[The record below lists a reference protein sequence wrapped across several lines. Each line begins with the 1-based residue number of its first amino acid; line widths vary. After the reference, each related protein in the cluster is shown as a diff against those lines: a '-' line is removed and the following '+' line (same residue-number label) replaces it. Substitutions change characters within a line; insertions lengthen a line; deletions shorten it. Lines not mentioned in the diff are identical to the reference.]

1 MSGDVEVVGTDTASN
16 QSGFVIPPYIV
27 FADDLTKFM
36 GGVITENFDDVGRC
50 VTRNDD
56 GTIAIDPIPAIRGA
70 GPSCA
75 AGQQILNPYANI
87 YNRSDFNMRT
97 LGTLYPTAYFQA
109 TYSSR
114 WLDSAAIYV
123 VSRDTTGDLPAGFE
137 WFTYTSDLGIQYATK
152 IPTGFDPTDRA
163 SDKIRIGYDMLAKMG
178 TLQTEK
184 DSLTEIQ
191 TLLTDLPTSASAGDF
206 DALYEAITAVG
217 PSGDSFSSVVRD
229 PEFQAIVRNGFLD
242 RSSVNRLESLVPGLI
257 DSIVFDLQSQ
267 EEDVRYLADSVRMMQ
282 GLNVYM
288 PGIDF

>member
-1 MSGDVEVVGTDTASN
+1 
-16 QSGFVIPPYIV
+16 
-27 FADDLTKFM
+27 M

-50 VTRNDD
+50 VTRNAD
-56 GTIAIDPIPAIRGA
+56 GTIAVDPIPAIRGN

-75 AGQQILNPYANI
+75 DGQQVLNPYADI

-123 VSRDTTGDLPAGFE
+123 VARDTTGELPPGFE

-163 SDKIRIGYDMLAKMG
+163 SDKIRIGYDMLAKMD

-184 DSLTEIQ
+184 DSLNEIL
-191 TLLTDLPTSASAGDF
+191 TLVDDLPASASAGDF
-206 DALYEAITAVG
+206 EALYQTITTAG
-217 PSGDSFSSVVRD
+217 PSGDSLSSVIRD
-229 PEFQAIVRNGFLD
+229 PEFQAIVRAGFLD
-242 RSSVNRLESLVPGLI
+242 RTSVNRFDSLLPSLI

-282 GLNVYM
+282 GINVYM